1 MFWCSSMVIRSIG
14 QCGSRRWSFL
24 IVLVL
29 VVVLD
34 ARVGVVQRDSLRP
47 NVNPNMPNLES
58 DGEFNEALGRL
69 LERCAK
75 EK

>member
-58 DGEFNEALGRL
+58 EGEFNEALGRL
-69 LERCAK
+69 LQRCASR
-75 EK
+75 